1 MSTVLIA
8 GGTGLVGQYLSSLLK
23 EKGYAVFHLS
33 RHKNPN
39 GEFPAYAWDVT
50 KRQID
55 REAVEKADYIIHLAG
70 AGVADARWTAA
81 RKKLIIDSRVEST
94 LLLKEAIAQKT
105 RPLKAYIAASAI
117 GFYGNRGEQ
126 FLKETDEAGKQG
138 FLPESVVAWEQ
149 AIQQVAKTGV
159 RTVGLRIGI
168 VLSTKGGALQKIL
181 LPFKAFNGAYF
192 GNGQQWYSWIH
203 IEDVCRMFIEALESE
218 KIQGFYNAVA
228 PQPVRNKDL
237 IIKTKEA
244 LGIPA
249 LVVSAPS
256 GVLRLVMGEMAD
268 MILDSAKVSSE
279 KIEKTGF
286 RFRFPE
292 LRTAIGDLLKR
303 KI

>member
-8 GGTGLVGQYLSSLLK
+8 GGTGLVGQYLSYLLK

-33 RHKNPN
+33 RHKNPD
-39 GEFPAYAWDVT
+39 GKFPAYAWDVT

-138 FLPESVVAWEQ
+138 FLPESVVAWEH
-149 AIQQVAKTGV
+149 AIQQVAKTGI

-181 LPFKAFNGAYF
+181 LPFKALNGAYF

-203 IEDVCRMFIEALESE
+203 IEDVCRMFIEALENE
-218 KIQGFYNAVA
+218 EMQGFFNAVA

-244 LGIPA
+244 LRIPA
-249 LVVSAPS
+249 LVVAAPS

-286 RFRFPE
+286 RFYFPE